1 MVKMSSEISDYNHFL
16 VNRKVVHIL
25 LGLILLITCYFGLLS
40 NWLLFLLF
48 LDSLIFSAVAFLFKP
63 YIFLLL
69 VKPFIDGKLYRVFG
83 VPTFFFGFFMSF
95 LIFPKSIALA
105 SVSILTFGDS
115 LFRLFSYLMGSMSF
129 PWNRLRNFEAFI
141 ASVVLTSSFASMFVN
156 PIYAVV
162 ASSIAIFLEPFVF
175 KLKSFYIDDNIL
187 IPLVSGAILLLML
200 SFI

>member
-1 MVKMSSEISDYNHFL
+1 MSSDISNYNHFL
-16 VNRKVVHIL
+16 VNRKIVHIL
-25 LGLILLITCYFGLLS
+25 LGLILILTCYSGLIS

-48 LDSLIFSAVAFLFKP
+48 LDSLVFSAVVFFFKP
-63 YIFLLL
+63 PVFLLL
-69 VKPFIDGKLYRVFG
+69 VKPFIDGKIYRVFG

-115 LFRLFSYLMGSMSF
+115 LFRLFSYLMGSMFF
-129 PWNRLRNFEAFI
+129 PWSSLRTLEAFI
-141 ASVVLTSSFASMFVN
+141 MSVVLTSSFASMFVS

-175 KLKSFYIDDNIL
+175 KLWSFYIDDNIL
-187 IPLVSGAILLLML
+187 IPLISGAILLLML
-200 SFI
+200 SFT